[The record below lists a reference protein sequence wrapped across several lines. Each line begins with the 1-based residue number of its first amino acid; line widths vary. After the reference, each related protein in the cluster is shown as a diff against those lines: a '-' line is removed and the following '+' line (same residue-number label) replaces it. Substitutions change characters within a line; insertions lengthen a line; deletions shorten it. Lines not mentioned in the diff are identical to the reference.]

1 MPLVSMKE
9 ILSDA
14 RRRRYAVCYCEAW
27 NLESLQGVL
36 DAAEEAHSPIIAGF
50 NGGFL
55 MHSGRR
61 KSENLA
67 YYSGMGRVLCETPM
81 PVAFLLNETDDLAQI
96 AQGIRMGFNGV
107 MVENEH
113 LRVDEY
119 LRLVRQVVK
128 VAHAVDVW
136 VEAAVGRL
144 HSALEPANSRAE
156 MTDPATASLFVEET
170 GIDALAVSV
179 GNVHILTRG
188 KASIN
193 LEMLRRVGDAVDVPL
208 VLHGGTGIPL
218 ELLESFI
225 QAGVAKI
232 NFGTTLKQAYL
243 SALRERLAA
252 YREPLNPHPFLGM
265 GGDQDIL
272 MAARQAVKAKVCEL
286 VSLCGS
292 AGRTARIEHS

>member
-1 MPLVSMKE
+1 
-9 ILSDA
+9 
-14 RRRRYAVCYCEAW
+14 
-27 NLESLQGVL
+27 
-36 DAAEEAHSPIIAGF
+36 
-50 NGGFL
+50 
-55 MHSGRR
+55 
-61 KSENLA
+61 
-67 YYSGMGRVLCETPM
+67 
-81 PVAFLLNETDDLAQI
+81 
-96 AQGIRMGFNGV
+96 
-107 MVENEH
+107 
-113 LRVDEY
+113 
-119 LRLVRQVVK
+119 
-128 VAHAVDVW
+128 
-136 VEAAVGRL
+136 
-144 HSALEPANSRAE
+144 

-292 AGRTARIEHS
+292 AGRTARIEYS